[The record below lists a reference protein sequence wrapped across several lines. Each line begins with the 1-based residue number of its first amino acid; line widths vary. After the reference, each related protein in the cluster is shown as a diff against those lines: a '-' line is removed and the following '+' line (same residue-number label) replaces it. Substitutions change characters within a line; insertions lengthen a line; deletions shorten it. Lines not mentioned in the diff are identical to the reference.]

1 MAGGMLSFPDPLPL
15 TPTSTLKQS
24 LLADGTSQEKKENE
38 KQRGRGGGEGRRGRK
53 DRHKEKREREK
64 LLPEKRK
71 RRDN

>member
-38 KQRGRGGGEGRRGRK
+38 KQRGRGGGGGKERK
-53 DRHKEKREREK
+53 ERQT
-64 LLPEKRK
+64 
-71 RRDN
+71 